1 VAAAGAGVP
10 GARAGVAGTH
20 GVVMGPVDAEPPS
33 PGGHP
38 SAMTDRSS
46 DRVEFEGSQGHPLAA
61 RLDRPAGP
69 ARAWAVFAHC
79 FTCSKDFVASSRIAR
94 ALAARDVGVLRFDFT
109 GLGSSAGDFANTT
122 FTSNVED
129 LVRAADFL
137 RREHAAPSLLVG
149 HSLGGAAVLA
159 AARHVPE
166 TVAVATVGAPAEPEH
181 VTRMFAAKR
190 SEIEAEGEAE
200 VELAGRRFRIR
211 RELLE
216 DLEAARLDEALAG
229 LRRALLVLHSP
240 VDDVVGIENA
250 SRIFQAARHPK
261 SFVSLHDADHLLTR
275 PADAAY
281 AAEVIAAWASRFLP
295 EEDDEAAAADAPAP
309 RDQQEV
315 VVAETGEGP
324 FAQAI
329 RAGRHRLPADEPP
342 SMGGADT
349 GPTPYGLLLA
359 SLGACT
365 SMTLRMYARRK
376 KIPLERVAVRL
387 RHAKIHAADC
397 AECETRS
404 GRVDRIEREIEL
416 AGDLDAEQRRRLLE
430 IADRCP
436 VHRTL
441 HGEVHVET
449 RLTDET

>member
-1 VAAAGAGVP
+1 
-10 GARAGVAGTH
+10 
-20 GVVMGPVDAEPPS
+20 
-33 PGGHP
+33 
-38 SAMTDRSS
+38 MTDTPS

-166 TVAVATVGAPAEPEH
+166 AVAVATVGAPAEPEH

-190 SEIEAEGEAE
+190 PEIEAEGEAE

-441 HGEVHVET
+441 HGEVRVET
-449 RLTDET
+449 RLTNET